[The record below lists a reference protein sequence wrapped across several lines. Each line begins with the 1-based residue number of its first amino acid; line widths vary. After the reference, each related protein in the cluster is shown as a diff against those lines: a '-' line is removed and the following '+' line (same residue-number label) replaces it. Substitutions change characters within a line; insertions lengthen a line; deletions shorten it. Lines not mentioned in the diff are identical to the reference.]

1 MGGGD
6 STLTSGMAVLPE
18 SGAKKEPN
26 KAPEPTAFAVTPR
39 AISRI
44 SEVNLLIANRN
55 AARGAPAKAVAH
67 L

>member
-26 KAPEPTAFAVTPR
+26 KALEPTPTAVTPR
-39 AISRI
+39 AIEMQSDLKK
-44 SEVNLLIANRN
+44 SNPQSTE
-55 AARGAPAKAVAH
+55 ARVAPTVGVAH